1 MSKTPLRFLALLRR
15 KVMSLETLFWLELA
29 RTRRAPLASSF
40 VTQRAFPLCEEAPF
54 SKGALWGRDPAA
66 TGRRR
71 NDALLYVNNSMFYCN
86 TLYLN
91 ERVSQDSQASFTGRA
106 FGKTFVW
113 RICLLQYVCF
123 GKERFLHVFKTFLKM
138 QCIIKHHFL
147 LIHDTLLIPW

>member
-1 MSKTPLRFLALLRR
+1 MASFLDVRVFAGFKVIDLKNNKMFAFKGARRRRF
-15 KVMSLETLFWLELA
+15 
-29 RTRRAPLASSF
+29 
-40 VTQRAFPLCEEAPF
+40 F

-147 LIHDTLLIPW
+147 LIHDTLLIPWYQKPFEHEKCSHV